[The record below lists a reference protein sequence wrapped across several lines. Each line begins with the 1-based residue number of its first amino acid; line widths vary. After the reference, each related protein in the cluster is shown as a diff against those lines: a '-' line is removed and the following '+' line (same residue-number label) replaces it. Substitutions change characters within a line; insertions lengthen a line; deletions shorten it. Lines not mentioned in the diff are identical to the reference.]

1 MYKRQDRYNLRV
13 LSFKNQNCSL
23 TLREGIEEY
32 NDYLRANGK
41 EVLAQ
46 LRDSSIVQDHDVTH
60 VIFGLDTTLEEES
73 LLDTWVLW
81 CCSYR
86 LSHLMSY
93 SKQPEIKDLYKKL
106 LREVGIFKF
115 LNLSCPTTS
124 LQHVL
129 INGDHACR
137 FVFVVY
143 LYRNP
148 SDGCCI
154 LQFKENTS
162 DIANYN
168 CHNSIVQIN
177 RDAK

>member
-1 MYKRQDRYNLRV
+1 M

-93 SKQPEIKDLYKKL
+93 SKQPEIKDLYKNQ
-106 LREVGIFKF
+106 RFFFNFVARF
-115 LNLSCPTTS
+115 LNMRCFLGR
-124 LQHVL
+124 V
-129 INGDHACR
+129 
-137 FVFVVY
+137 
-143 LYRNP
+143 
-148 SDGCCI
+148 
-154 LQFKENTS
+154 
-162 DIANYN
+162 
-168 CHNSIVQIN
+168 
-177 RDAK
+177 

>member
-1 MYKRQDRYNLRV
+1 M

-115 LNLSCPTTS
+115 LKL
-124 LQHVL
+124 L
-129 INGDHACR
+129 IN
-137 FVFVVY
+137 VFQTKFKIIFKHKKLMKKKWPFEFPEAY
-143 LYRNP
+143 YDRKIFDLREEY
-148 SDGCCI
+148 GIEI
-154 LQFKENTS
+154 LKEEDKQFKKLNWS
-162 DIANYN
+162 GAIKN
-168 CHNSIVQIN
+168 
-177 RDAK
+177 

>member
-1 MYKRQDRYNLRV
+1 M

-106 LREVGIFKF
+106 LREVGKVRD
-115 LNLSCPTTS
+115 LLLSGRYLPKLLKKLAPS
-124 LQHVL
+124 LHLHKVKLFVQH
-129 INGDHACR
+129 
-137 FVFVVY
+137 
-143 LYRNP
+143 
-148 SDGCCI
+148 
-154 LQFKENTS
+154 
-162 DIANYN
+162 
-168 CHNSIVQIN
+168 
-177 RDAK
+177 